1 MRYRNG
7 TAALKS
13 GIGFDDM
20 DDVKDRPRLSRW
32 SRSLRKGLSARS
44 IWGAAFGQ
52 TVGRVRALRSLLHVY
67 PLRIDP
73 ATVARARLD
82 AGTPATTTIA
92 VDRHVDAFLSGFRES
107 LGPCYAPGRLVLRYD
122 ISLFEMT
129 ECDVLPWLNL
139 TVHRPSGAIVHGRP
153 RTHRLTWSVP
163 IRRIAGTALN
173 VADMASGVTNYFH
186 FFEDLA
192 LTLRA
197 LRDVRGPERVALLF
211 SERVAGYQRPILDA
225 LVKRYP
231 HLYLEFVK
239 RREIVRADRVIQAV
253 SDCTHPICRFA
264 LKEEWREIGALVR
277 ACHGIRPAPSTR
289 SVYLSRNTQKTR
301 RLANEAA
308 LWAVLAKH
316 GCEFVVP
323 ESLPHAEQV
332 RLMTETRRLVGV
344 EGAALT
350 NMTFANEAIT
360 VLEIFPRG
368 AAYPFWVALALQL
381 GHRYRNVMSN
391 PAGINDHITLDPTV
405 LDEALRETEAALPA
419 AQSPAVPIA
428 QRDAAGSR

>member
-1 MRYRNG
+1 L
-7 TAALKS
+7 T
-13 GIGFDDM
+13 
-20 DDVKDRPRLSRW
+20 
-32 SRSLRKGLSARS
+32 ARS

-52 TVGRVRALRSLLHVY
+52 TVGRVPTLRSLLHVY
-67 PLRIDP
+67 PLCIDP

-82 AGTPATTTIA
+82 AGTPASTTIA
-92 VDRHVDAFLSGFRES
+92 VDQHVDAFMSGFRES
-107 LGPCYAPGRLVLRYD
+107 LGPCYAPGRLLLRYD
-122 ISLFEMT
+122 IRMLEMT
-129 ECDVLPWLNL
+129 DCDVLPWLNL

-225 LVKRYP
+225 LVRRYP

-239 RREIVRADRVIQAV
+239 RREIVRADRLIQVV
-253 SDCTHPICRFA
+253 SAGYAHPICRFA
-264 LKEEWREIGALVR
+264 LAEEWREIGTLVR
-277 ACHGIRPAPSTR
+277 ACHGIGPSRSPATR
-289 SVYLSRNTQKTR
+289 SIYLSRNTQKTR

-308 LWAVLAKH
+308 LGEVFARR
-316 GCEFVVP
+316 GCEIVVP

-332 RLMTETRRLVGV
+332 RLMTETRRLVAVG
-344 EGAALT
+344 GATLT
-350 NMTFANEAIT
+350 NMLFADPPIT

-368 AAYPFWVALALQL
+368 ASYPFWPGLALVL
-381 GHRYRNVMSN
+381 GHRYRHVMGD
-391 PAGINDHITLDPTV
+391 PTGLNDHVTLEPAA
-405 LDEALRETEAALPA
+405 LDEALRETASAMT
-419 AQSPAVPIA
+419 AV
-428 QRDAAGSR
+428 